1 MLAETR
7 RRLLLDLVAR
17 QGFATVEELVKF
29 LGVSESTVRRD
40 LEALEISGSVK
51 RTHGGV
57 ISTADGRCLPPLED
71 RVGTARS
78 EKSSIGQAV
87 AALFEDG
94 DSVLLDGGTT
104 TLEVARALA
113 GRSAPLQVVTN
124 SLPIAQLLTSNKAV
138 DLVMIGGYVYP
149 RTGVALGPLAIE
161 SMKKIRVRKS
171 VLGAGGVVADG
182 IYNSNLLLVETERQM
197 MSCGQ
202 EVIIVADH
210 TKFGRLTLARLCGLD
225 EVSRVV
231 SDAGLSDEYRDVL
244 DAAGV
249 RLLLAKPGQ
258 DGEARK
264 NATDP
269 VAGIL
274 GTGNK
279 V

>member
-1 MLAETR
+1 M
-7 RRLLLDLVAR
+7 
-17 QGFATVEELVKF
+17 
-29 LGVSESTVRRD
+29 
-40 LEALEISGSVK
+40 
-51 RTHGGV
+51 
-57 ISTADGRCLPPLED
+57 
-71 RVGTARS
+71 
-78 EKSSIGQAV
+78 
-87 AALFEDG
+87 
-94 DSVLLDGGTT
+94 
-104 TLEVARALA
+104 
-113 GRSAPLQVVTN
+113 TN

-258 DGEARK
+258 DGETR
-264 NATDP
+264 NGATDP